1 MAKLD
6 AEDEIVV
13 PRAEA
18 HAHWSIFLPALI
30 VALLYAL
37 VWAFLKIIGYGDG
50 ALGRLIFLV
59 LVIAPPLLIAQA
71 FLRYYSIGIALTE
84 NHVLLAR
91 GWPRTV
97 GQQYALGDIVV
108 VEVNSGFFGRWMG
121 AGGIHLLLRNGQR
134 IGISDLA
141 DPESIADLIRQNIPS
156 MGQGGR

>member
-1 MAKLD
+1 MAQID

-18 HAHWSIFLPALI
+18 HAHWSIFLPAII
-30 VALLYAL
+30 VAFLYAL
-37 VWAFLKIIGYGDG
+37 IWGFLKITGFGDG

-71 FLRYYSIGIALTE
+71 FLRYYSIGIALTQK
-84 NHVLLAR
+84 HVLLAR

-97 GQQYALGDIVV
+97 GRQIALRDIVV
-108 VEVNSGFFGRWMG
+108 VEVNSGILGRWMG

-134 IGISDLA
+134 LGISDLA
-141 DPESIADLIRQNIPS
+141 DPENIADLIRQNIPS
-156 MGQGGR
+156 LGQNGS